1 MRFLDTHS
9 DTMVDRP
16 LVAVLLQNGQRGV
29 FVNNNISCIN
39 AFDFEKRVLSRHS
52 IAGNVDTRYKSL
64 DEAVAEYNESCIES
78 KRIITFGEMK
88 EESEWKLPSNPHL

>member
-1 MRFLDTHS
+1 MLFLDTHS

-16 LVAVLLQNGQRGV
+16 LVAVTLQNGQRGV

-39 AFDFEKRVLSRHS
+39 SFDFEKRVLSRHS

-78 KRIITFGEMK
+78 KRIVSFHIL
-88 EESEWKLPSNPHL
+88 EEATA

>member
-1 MRFLDTHS
+1 MRYFDMHYS
-9 DTMVDRP
+9 IIVDRP
-16 LVAVLLQNGQRGV
+16 LVAVLLKNGQRGV

-39 AFDFEKRVLSRHS
+39 DFDFEKRVLSRRS

-78 KRIITFGEMK
+78 KRIISFDIL
-88 EESEWKLPSNPHL
+88 EEATA